1 VIRIFTP
8 FDSMKLYRPLGF
20 DEGANSGDVVAL
32 LQDAQVNYFGQII
45 GLVVAESFEQA
56 RDAAALVRVIY
67 EPRPPTVT
75 LASGMAKA
83 YQPQSVRGM
92 PATVSI
98 LGPGITSVDDALGRA
113 EVSIAAE
120 YTTPVE
126 HHNPMKPHATVAV
139 WDQDRLTIYDAT
151 QSVGGQRRN
160 LAAVLGVDEDQ
171 VRVICPFVGGAF
183 GCKAGCGCIHRL
195 PQRRQ
200 EFWTGR

>member
-1 VIRIFTP
+1 VI
-8 FDSMKLYRPLGF
+8 
-20 DEGANSGDVVAL
+20 AL
-32 LQDAQVNYFGQII
+32 LQDMQVRYFGQII
-45 GLVVAESFEQA
+45 GLVVAESFEEA
-56 RDAAALVRVIY
+56 RDAAALIKVIY

-98 LGPGITSVDDALGRA
+98 LEAGIASIDDALSRA

-126 HHNPMKPHATVAV
+126 HHNPMEPHATVAI
-139 WDQDRLTIYDAT
+139 WEQDRLTIYDST

-183 GCKAGCGCIHRL
+183 AARERCGCTRRL
-195 PQRRQ
+195 PQRRP
-200 EFWTGR
+200 EFWIGP